1 MELPLV
7 RYHAVRT
14 SPQPKQS
21 LAIGAPVLLEY
32 DTSRASIYPRE
43 GMFLPATAIYRRVQN
58 QPHLSFIAADNRI
71 TLGRKLS
78 ARYRQKRGRFDA
90 RPPGASRRAE
100 RLNQPCNRLVKPLCA
115 TRRARRAS
123 IEAAAFLSVTSG

>member
-14 SPQPKQS
+14 SPQSKQS
-21 LAIGAPVLLEY
+21 PAIGAPVVLEY
-32 DTSRASIYPRE
+32 HTSRAPIYPRE

-71 TLGRKLS
+71 TLGRKSYPLVTDKN
-78 ARYRQKRGRFDA
+78 AA
-90 RPPGASRRAE
+90 ASMLA
-100 RLNQPCNRLVKPLCA
+100 
-115 TRRARRAS
+115 RRARRVAQSGLTNLLQGWLSRSARRDAPGGRAS
-123 IEAAAFLSVTSG
+123 KRPRFCR